1 MPRPDCG
8 GGSTWASVCQRSG
21 LHPERRPG
29 ERATSPF
36 RSGDAGKAW
45 AQGLALPRSPVPFL
59 LFLAGFSMAPGGQAA
74 AGPPTAQAERVQ
86 LPGTWGEG
94 PASAPPPALPGAPPP
109 APPWTV
115 ESGVGV
121 RQSGWAEASLRGPAQ
136 RPAPGGSHPLLQTLR
151 RGVLEEAQRGDGRP
165 GWHLMTSLQPRLRL
179 RRVCTLC
186 VVLNEKRPRAAGKKM
201 SHRSGRN
208 EFLSL
213 TSPSS
218 HAQSRERQICTGRL
232 RQPGARDTAADG
244 RGQGRRLGTAG
255 YKTGRG
261 QFQENVNY
269 HKRIRRKQK
278 TAESRRRRGRP
289 H

>member
-1 MPRPDCG
+1 MRVGGQCRDLTVAEVQRGRPFVSARGCTPKGGPVNARRPHSAAGTRGRPGPRASPSPAPRYLSCFSWPASPWPREGRPQRGLPQPKPSASNCLEPGGRGQPRP
-8 GGSTWASVCQRSG
+8 
-21 LHPERRPG
+21 RP
-29 ERATSPF
+29 R
-36 RSGDAGKAW
+36 
-45 AQGLALPRSPVPFL
+45 RSPGRP
-59 LFLAGFSMAPGGQAA
+59 AGG
-74 AGPPTAQAERVQ
+74 
-86 LPGTWGEG
+86 
-94 PASAPPPALPGAPPP
+94 ALPP
-109 APPWTV
+109 APPWTL

-165 GWHLMTSLQPRLRL
+165 GWHLTTSLQPRLRL

-255 YKTGRG
+255 YKT
-261 QFQENVNY
+261 
-269 HKRIRRKQK
+269 
-278 TAESRRRRGRP
+278 
-289 H
+289 